1 MTPDPGAEPNPP
13 NPDGPWGAGGFEVP
27 VYADEEPGLR
37 NFVRSHVSSLSS
49 PVSGTF
55 ANYICGMEHSRTRG
69 GPGKPVDIK
78 EALESGQ
85 RKVYDVLGRNKWS
98 WRVVRHEATSKT
110 LCGPGLDGIVVSET
124 FTQYADPGFVILT
137 AHAFSSEWRALVA
150 VRRATIEPDG
160 SMPDLEE
167 AYQGLV
173 EEIVALR
180 RSLSTAVP
188 VLAES
193 PQVGQRMIPW
203 AAKANLDYL
212 IEVHP
217 SWAEGG
223 LAPAATGEPDRLSKV
238 GATIREFFGSPH
250 SPAETQIETVRLGA
264 WSGDLP
270 ALALMA
276 GPPAARRAYLGN
288 VCSTSQQAYPHSFS
302 RQAIEQWAT
311 RWSKHTLYKAADN
324 YGFGHF
330 RAKPDLRFQR
340 HFTIVAVRDAYN
352 VFRRTAS
359 GP

>member
-1 MTPDPGAEPNPP
+1 
-13 NPDGPWGAGGFEVP
+13 
-27 VYADEEPGLR
+27 LR
-37 NFVRSHVSSLSS
+37 SFVRSHVSSLSS
-49 PVSGTF
+49 PLCGTF
-55 ANYICGMEHSRTRG
+55 AHYICGMEHSRRRG
-69 GPGKPVDIK
+69 GPDKPIDVK
-78 EALESGQ
+78 KALESGQ

-98 WRVVRHEATSKT
+98 WRVVRHEAASKT
-110 LCGPGLDGIVVSET
+110 LCGSGLDGIIVSEILT
-124 FTQYADPGFVILT
+124 EYADPASVILT
-137 AHAFSSEWRALVA
+137 AHAFTSEWRALVA

-160 SMPDLEE
+160 SMPTLEK

-180 RSLSTAVP
+180 RTLSTAVP

-193 PQVGQRMIPW
+193 PHVGQRMTPW
-203 AAKANLDYL
+203 VAKSNLDYL
-212 IEVHP
+212 VEVHP

-223 LAPAATGEPDRLSKV
+223 LAPAATGEPDRFSKV
-238 GATIREFFGSPH
+238 GATIREFFP
-250 SPAETQIETVRLGA
+250 PPQRPDETQAEAIRLGA

-276 GPPAARRAYLGN
+276 GPPTRRRAYLGN
-288 VCSTSQQAYPHSFS
+288 VRRTSRQAYPHSFS

-311 RWSKHTLYKAADN
+311 QWSKVTLYKAAHN

-352 VFRRTAS
+352 VFRTAAS